1 MQRQHEQDIADL
13 TDSLVQVGQ
22 RVDSLATD
30 VTNQMQNMTSM
41 LHTLMLHVGITPQF
55 HFQTTGSQPHLPAAS
70 TSEPVVFEFGSR
82 QLHRQGTGSRSPR
95 RDCEE
100 TALDEIPDLPPN
112 FSFDTPGA

>member
-13 TDSLVQVGQ
+13 TDSLAHVGQ

-30 VTNQMQNMTSM
+30 VTNQMHNLTSM
-41 LHTLMLHVGITPQF
+41 LHTLMLHVGITPQLE
-55 HFQTTGSQPHLPAAS
+55 FQQTGSQPERPSAS
-70 TSEPVVFEFGSR
+70 ISEPAVIEFGSR

-95 RDCEE
+95 RDGEE
-100 TALDEIPDLPPN
+100 TALDGIPDLPLN